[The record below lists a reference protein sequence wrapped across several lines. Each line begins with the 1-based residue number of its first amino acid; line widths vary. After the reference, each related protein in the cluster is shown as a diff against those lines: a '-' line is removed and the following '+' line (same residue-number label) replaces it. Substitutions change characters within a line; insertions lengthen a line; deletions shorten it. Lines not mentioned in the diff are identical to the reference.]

1 MKVRLLPENKV
12 SAVRIKNKYHVIV
25 ELKDGNYIHRYSLQ
39 SLRDAVNFVSRIL
52 SAEYLDL
59 QYWDKL
65 DISDTHDKYLIRN
78 QGKKQKAHL
87 WDGVDTLCTM
97 WSTGGLGSGVSY
109 DLYADNFNKDED
121 LDDLMEK

>member
-1 MKVRLLPENKV
+1 MDN
-12 SAVRIKNKYHVIV
+12 
-25 ELKDGNYIHRYSLQ
+25 RYS
-39 SLRDAVNFVSRIL
+39 
-52 SAEYLDL
+52 
-59 QYWDKL
+59 
-65 DISDTHDKYLIRN
+65 DIHHCKFGRA
-78 QGKKQKAHL
+78 QKAHL